1 MPPALEMAAQ
11 KPGLQSHI
19 MAPQIMGYL
28 IPNISVMAVL
38 NMNDLLL
45 AFFYDEMNR
54 RYQTASLNQNLLF
67 LSTPFVIP
75 DVTRVARKQLDSLTL
90 MQ

>member
-1 MPPALEMAAQ
+1 
-11 KPGLQSHI
+11 
-19 MAPQIMGYL
+19 L

-38 NMNDLLL
+38 NMNCLLL
-45 AFFYDEMNR
+45 AFFTMNH
-54 RYQTASLNQNLLF
+54 RYRTASLNQNRLF

-75 DVTRVARKQLDSLTL
+75 DVSRGARKLLDSLTL

>member
-1 MPPALEMAAQ
+1 MPPALETAAQ

-38 NMNDLLL
+38 NMSCLLL
-45 AFFYDEMNR
+45 AFFAMNCHCR
-54 RYQTASLNQNLLF
+54 TASLNQNRSL

-75 DVTRVARKQLDSLTL
+75 GLIRVARKLLDSLT
-90 MQ
+90 